1 MTAPINLN
9 RARKEKQL
17 TERQVKADIN
27 AARHGQT
34 KAERILA
41 ATRNAKAAR
50 TLNQHRLDEE

>member
-9 RARKEKQL
+9 RARKNR
-17 TERQVKADIN
+17 ERAERRAEADAN
-27 AARHGQT
+27 AVRHGQT

-50 TLNQHRLDEE
+50 ALDQHRIDEE